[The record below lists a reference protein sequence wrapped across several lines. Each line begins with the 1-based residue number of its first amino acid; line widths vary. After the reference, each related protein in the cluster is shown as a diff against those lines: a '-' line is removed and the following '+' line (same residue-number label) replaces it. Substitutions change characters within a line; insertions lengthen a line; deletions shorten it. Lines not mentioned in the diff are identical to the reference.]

1 MSDILD
7 VYKQHLTNSHIPVVT
22 TDQTLKRHLES
33 LIKEEI
39 SEEVKFQRI
48 AVNEAKKV
56 YLSPHQCMI
65 LKLAIDNANSA
76 GDKGSLKSLWDA
88 AKVLRKDILETRK
101 KEKWT
106 FCGSV
111 KSDRKTIPEFL
122 QIFLEWV
129 YAGETELSGF
139 RDVNMTR
146 IATTTG
152 QIMMYNLKSDRQ
164 VQYKAAEDTDFRHR
178 YTMPHMAGAGLV
190 MRRGGAKKKLID
202 MFANYGLC
210 TPSVEC
216 LILETSIANAVIRN
230 MDKHNG
236 VFIPGN
242 LSKGVFISFHLDNT
256 DFAEDLYLTTH
267 NLILVGFQRN
277 TDAEL
282 VDMQGLDVDA
292 TSRSLTLSPNR
303 FNQLLT
309 VQSLILQRT
318 SNPKVV
324 RISNLTI

>member
-1 MSDILD
+1 MGCS
-7 VYKQHLTNSHIPVVT
+7 KSFE
-22 TDQTLKRHLES
+22 KR
-33 LIKEEI
+33 
-39 SEEVKFQRI
+39 
-48 AVNEAKKV
+48 
-56 YLSPHQCMI
+56 YT
-65 LKLAIDNANSA
+65 
-76 GDKGSLKSLWDA
+76 GD
-88 AKVLRKDILETRK
+88 TK

-106 FCGSV
+106 FCGTV

-139 RDVNMTR
+139 RDVNMAR

-152 QIMMYNLKSDRQ
+152 QIMMYNLKPDRQ
-164 VQYKAAEDTDFRHR
+164 VQYKAAEDTDFQHR

-190 MRRGGAKKKLID
+190 MRRGGAKEKLID

-216 LILETSIANAVIRN
+216 LILETSIVNAVIRN
-230 MDKHNG
+230 MDKNNG

-242 LSKGVFISFHLDNT
+242 ISKGLFISFHLDNT

-267 NLILVGFQRN
+267 NLILVGFQRK

-282 VDMQGLDVDA
+282 VDVQGLDIDA

-303 FNQLLT
+303 FNQLLDCAKPDSSAY
-309 VQSLILQRT
+309 VQPESCKNFKPNNLKREIEE
-318 SNPKVV
+318 PKKRNLGWVV
-324 RISNLTI
+324 MKAKEIMTKC